1 MNIMTGNT
9 RMNPSFVKADNAFVE
24 KHDISEA
31 QIREQKEKFMK
42 ELTNSSGN
50 ADIYALSEFIE
61 LLQTLSFEQLEK
73 LSEVK
78 SLFNSN
84 CSISS
89 RSEIV
94 KTLLSVSPDQWMKIS
109 IQINFLMPF
118 DVKESQLI
126 VIARIFTSI
135 KDITFR
141 SRLTRLSNRL
151 IEYDMPSEKRID
163 IISYLASQKAEDL
176 LHMDSVGKEF
186 RSTLREKIEL
196 AKSKL

>member
-1 MNIMTGNT
+1 MNCMTGIT
-9 RMNPSFVKADNAFVE
+9 GMNPSFVKADHAFVE

-31 QIREQKEKFMK
+31 QIKEQKEKFMK

-78 SLFNSN
+78 SIFNSN
-84 CSISS
+84 CYISF

-94 KTLLSVSPDQWMKIS
+94 KILLSVGSDQWKAIS
-109 IQINFLMPF
+109 TQINSLMPL
-118 DVKESQLI
+118 DASGNQI
-126 VIARIFTSI
+126 IAITRIFTSI

-141 SRLTRLSNRL
+141 CRLTRLGNRL
-151 IEYDMPSEKRID
+151 IEYDMPSEGRLD
-163 IISYLASQKAEDL
+163 VLMYLAKLNAKDL
-176 LHMDSVGKEF
+176 LQMDSVGEEF
-186 RSTLREKIEL
+186 RSAFRKKIESS
-196 AKSKL
+196 KSKL